1 VDSEPPWAA
10 YVDALLVEW
19 DDTKGLFSG
28 APDTIFLGG
37 GTPSLMPTEHLT
49 RLINHIGPTKE
60 CEVTLEA
67 NPGTV
72 DINKLREIRSAGVNR
87 LSMGIQTFQPHLAR
101 FLNRGHSVANAQD
114 LLRDIK
120 SVGFNSWSADLIFGL
135 PNQTIDELKLDLEEL
150 LASEPPHISLY
161 SLTAEPGTPYT
172 NALNKGKFS
181 QISEPLWEQMMEL
194 VINMP
199 AAAGIQRY
207 EVSNLAAAGMRCR
220 HNELYWRGGH
230 WAGLGVG
237 AHGWLPNGVRTENS
251 HSVTNYIN
259 APKKYLQTTRPTTR
273 ERATE
278 LLLTSIRHVD
288 GVPLQSLHTLGWAL
302 TVADCKPL
310 INGGLVEITNDSIKV
325 IGRGW
330 NLINQVVLHLD
341 QKLSRISHGVND
353 ERK

>member
-1 VDSEPPWAA
+1 MDSEPPWVE
-10 YVDALLVEW
+10 YVDALMKEW
-19 DDTKGLFSG
+19 DHTKGVFSG
-28 APDTIFLGG
+28 TPATIFLGG
-37 GTPSLMPTEHLT
+37 GTPSLMPTDQLN
-49 RLINHIGPTKE
+49 RLIDHIAPTKG
-60 CEVTLEA
+60 CEITLEA

-72 DINKLREIRSAGVNR
+72 DKNKLHEIHASGVNR
-87 LSMGIQTFQPHLAR
+87 LSVGIQTFQPHLAK
-101 FLNRGHSVANAQD
+101 FLNRGHSVAHAQD

-120 SVGFNSWSADLIFGL
+120 SIVFNSWSADLIFGL
-135 PNQTIDELKLDLEEL
+135 PNQTIDELKLDLSEL

-172 NALNKGKFS
+172 KALNKGRFS
-181 QISEPLWEQMMEL
+181 QVSEELWEHMMEL

-199 AAAGIQRY
+199 AAAGIHRY
-207 EVSNLAAAGMRCR
+207 EVSNLAAQGMRCR

-237 AHGWLPNGVRTENS
+237 AHGWLPNGLRTENS
-251 HSVTNYIN
+251 HEVDNYIN
-259 APKKYLQTTRPTTR
+259 APTSYLQTSTPTTR

-288 GVPLQSLHTLGWAL
+288 GVPLKSLKNLGWGL
-302 TVADCKPL
+302 TVADCAPL
-310 INGGLVEITNDSIKV
+310 VKGGLVELTDDSVRV

-341 QKLSRISHGVND
+341 QRLSILSHGGND
-353 ERK
+353 E